1 MKTEQFRINENSD
14 FPGVYII
21 VNMDNQKV
29 YIGSTRNIRK
39 RLKTHLYSLKKGKHL
54 SSTLQEDFNNGN
66 SFIAYPLTRVEL
78 LPKYLKD
85 HNLRHFEHM
94 AIKMFDST
102 NPEKGYNK
110 VNHKA
115 ESYEL
120 GNIKQ
125 ANSLF
130 NDFFEVKEKYKT
142 RTDLEYYK
150 EYYEE
155 ELEFFLKQAMR

>member
-14 FPGVYII
+14 FSGVYII

-29 YIGSTRNIRK
+29 YIGSTRNIHK
-39 RLKTHLYSLKKGKHL
+39 RLKEHLYNLKKGKHS
-54 SSTLQEDFNNGN
+54 SSTFQKDFDDGD

-78 LPKYLKD
+78 LPKHLKD
-85 HNLRHFEHM
+85 HNLRHFEYM

-110 VNHKA
+110 VNHKS

-120 GNIKQ
+120 GNIKR
-125 ANSLF
+125 ANAQF
-130 NDFFEVKEKYKT
+130 NDFFEVKEKYRTK
-142 RTDLEYYK
+142 TDLYYK

-155 ELEFFLKQAMR
+155 ELEFFLKQSMR

>member
-14 FPGVYII
+14 FSGVYII

-29 YIGSTRNIRK
+29 YIGSTRNIHK
-39 RLKTHLYSLKKGKHL
+39 RLKEHLYNLKKGKHS
-54 SSTLQEDFNNGN
+54 SSTFQKDFDDGD

-78 LPKYLKD
+78 LPKHLKD
-85 HNLRHFEHM
+85 HNLRHFEYM

-120 GNIKQ
+120 GNIKR
-125 ANSLF
+125 ANAQF
-130 NDFFEVKEKYKT
+130 NDFFEVKEKYRTK
-142 RTDLEYYK
+142 TDLYYK

-155 ELEFFLKQAMR
+155 ELEFFLKQSMC

>member
-1 MKTEQFRINENSD
+1 MKTEQFRINKNSD

-29 YIGSTRNIRK
+29 YIGSTRNIHK
-39 RLKTHLYSLKKGKHL
+39 RLKTHLYSLKKGKHS
-54 SSTLQEDFNNGN
+54 SSTFQKDFDSGN

-85 HNLRHFEHM
+85 HNLRHFEYM

-110 VNHKA
+110 VNRKA

-130 NDFFEVKEKYKT
+130 NDFFEVEEKYKT

>member
-1 MKTEQFRINENSD
+1 MKTERFRINENSD

-39 RLKTHLYSLKKGKHL
+39 RLKEHLYSLKREKH
-54 SSTLQEDFNNGN
+54 SSSAFQKDFDSGN

-78 LPKYLKD
+78 LPKHLKD
-85 HNLRHFEHM
+85 HNLRHFEYI
-94 AIKMFDST
+94 AIKMFDSA

-110 VNHKA
+110 ANHKA

-120 GNIKQ
+120 GNIKR
-125 ANSLF
+125 ANSQF
-130 NDFFEVKEKYKT
+130 NDFFEVKEKSKT
-142 RTDLEYYK
+142 KAELYYK
-150 EYYEE
+150 EYYQE
-155 ELEFFLKQAMR
+155 ELEFFLKQTMR

>member
-14 FPGVYII
+14 FSGVYII

-29 YIGSTRNIRK
+29 YIGSTRNIHK
-39 RLKTHLYSLKKGKHL
+39 RLKEHLYNLKKRKHL

-78 LPKYLKD
+78 LPKYSKD
-85 HNLRHFEHM
+85 HNLRHFEYM
-94 AIKMFDST
+94 AIKIFDSA

-110 VNHKA
+110 TNHKA

-120 GNIKQ
+120 GKIKR
-125 ANSLF
+125 ANSQF
-130 NDFFEVKEKYKT
+130 NDFFEVKEKYKAKAKF
-142 RTDLEYYK
+142 YCK

>member
-29 YIGSTRNIRK
+29 YIGSTRNICK
-39 RLKTHLYSLKKGKHL
+39 RLKTHLYILKKGKHS
-54 SSTLQEDFNNGN
+54 SSTFQKDFDSGN

-78 LPKYLKD
+78 LPKYSKD
-85 HNLRHFEHM
+85 HNLRHFEYM

-120 GNIKQ
+120 GNIKR
-125 ANSLF
+125 ANSQF
-130 NDFFEVKEKYKT
+130 NDFFEVKEKYKAKVK
-142 RTDLEYYK
+142 LYCK

>member
-1 MKTEQFRINENSD
+1 
-14 FPGVYII
+14 
-21 VNMDNQKV
+21 
-29 YIGSTRNIRK
+29 
-39 RLKTHLYSLKKGKHL
+39 
-54 SSTLQEDFNNGN
+54 
-66 SFIAYPLTRVEL
+66 
-78 LPKYLKD
+78 
-85 HNLRHFEHM
+85 M

-120 GNIKQ
+120 GNIKR
-125 ANSLF
+125 ANSQF
-130 NDFFEVKEKYKT
+130 NDFFEVKEKYKAKVK
-142 RTDLEYYK
+142 LYCK

>member
-14 FPGVYII
+14 FSGVYII

-29 YIGSTRNIRK
+29 YIGSTRNIHK
-39 RLKTHLYSLKKGKHL
+39 RLKEHLYNLKKGKHS
-54 SSTLQEDFNNGN
+54 SSTFQKDFDDGDL
-66 SFIAYPLTRVEL
+66 FIAYPLTRVEL
-78 LPKYLKD
+78 LPKHLKD
-85 HNLRHFEHM
+85 HNLRYFEYM

-120 GNIKQ
+120 GNIKR
-125 ANSLF
+125 ANAQF
-130 NDFFEVKEKYKT
+130 NDFFEVKEKYRTK
-142 RTDLEYYK
+142 TDLYYK

-155 ELEFFLKQAMR
+155 ELEFFLKQSMR

>member
-1 MKTEQFRINENSD
+1 
-14 FPGVYII
+14 
-21 VNMDNQKV
+21 
-29 YIGSTRNIRK
+29 
-39 RLKTHLYSLKKGKHL
+39 
-54 SSTLQEDFNNGN
+54 
-66 SFIAYPLTRVEL
+66 
-78 LPKYLKD
+78 
-85 HNLRHFEHM
+85 M

-110 VNHKA
+110 VNRKV